1 MFCLSRIWITNC
13 TCAVKIDLVW
23 PKHLGRIDT
32 RSWRCYAVL
41 HELHVTKLNI
51 KPMVGTCR
59 KRTISAPEL
68 ETSRRERWEQN
79 LAKEIR
85 KQQKIFYQPHIYVK
99 NVGPCN
105 FWCLFPCSPTYLM
118 FPCSLRSFCFV
129 PVFPCSPKTPG
140 GPSAFCTCPIM
151 LEFGFD
157 LLFVIDLRIRASYI
171 WIIYCSWAVNVDSE
185 TPLTGR

>member
-105 FWCLFPCSPTYLM
+105 FLCLFPCSPTYLM
-118 FPCSLRSFCFV
+118 FPCSLRFFGL
-129 PVFPCSPKTPG
+129 FPCSHCQISRFPLFPKNPWGTLGVLYLPYYAWIWLW
-140 GPSAFCTCPIM
+140 PTFCYRPQNPCKLYLNNI
-151 LEFGFD
+151 
-157 LLFVIDLRIRASYI
+157 LLLS
-171 WIIYCSWAVNVDSE
+171 S
-185 TPLTGR
+185 